1 MASDKLDAA
10 NSRESQMLNAPLPA
24 LDDMEGKTIPK
35 GVGPVVDAHVHVFPD
50 ALFTAVWDWFDQFGW
65 PIRYRLRTA
74 DLLEFLFSR
83 GIDHIVALQYAHQ
96 PGMARKLNDYMLD
109 LCRSNPNITGMATV
123 FPGEA
128 HAATILQD
136 AFDAGLKGVKLHSHV
151 QCFKMDS
158 PAMHDIYSACA
169 QYQKPLIIHAGRE
182 PKSPAYLCDPYE
194 ICRADFVEKVLQGY
208 PDLQLCIPH
217 LGADEFLEYRRML
230 RQYDNLWVDT
240 TMVLADYLPC
250 VNLPPLASF
259 RTDRVL
265 YGTDFPNLPYAW
277 DREIKRLCKLGI
289 DGSALTRILG
299 TNAARLFDI
308 ELPQSFVKST

>member
-1 MASDKLDAA
+1 
-10 NSRESQMLNAPLPA
+10 MLNTPLPA
-24 LDDMEGKTIPK
+24 LDDMEGKIIPK
-35 GVGPVVDAHVHVFPD
+35 GLGPVVDAHVHVFPD

-65 PIRYRLRTA
+65 PIRYRLRTV
-74 DLLEFLFSR
+74 DLVEFLFSR

-109 LCRSNPNITGMATV
+109 LCRSYPNITGMATV
-123 FPGEA
+123 FPGED
-128 HAATILQD
+128 HGVNILQD

-151 QCFKMDS
+151 QCFNMNS
-158 PAMHDIYSACA
+158 PAMHDIYSICS
-169 QYQKPLIIHAGRE
+169 QYKKPLIIHAGRE

-194 ICRADFVEKVLQGY
+194 ICCADFVETVLKGY
-208 PDLQLCIPH
+208 PDLQLCVPH
-217 LGADEFLEYRRML
+217 LGADEFLEYRRMVM
-230 RQYDNLWVDT
+230 RYDNLWLDT

-250 VNLPPLASF
+250 DNLPPLSSF

-289 DGSALTRILG
+289 DGSSLTQILG

-308 ELPQSFVKST
+308 ELPQPLVGQELP

>member
-1 MASDKLDAA
+1 MAFDKSDVA
-10 NSRESQMLNAPLPA
+10 NPRVSQMLNAPLPA
-24 LDDMEGKTIPK
+24 IDDMEGHAIPK
-35 GVGPVVDAHVHVFPD
+35 GLGFVVDAHVHVFPD

-96 PGMARKLNDYMLD
+96 PGMARKLNSYMLD

-128 HAATILQD
+128 HAVNILQD

-151 QCFKMDS
+151 QCFRMDS
-158 PAMHDIYSACA
+158 PVMHDIYRVCSENR
-169 QYQKPLIIHAGRE
+169 KPLIIHAGRE

-208 PDLQLCIPH
+208 PDLQICIPH
-217 LGADEFLEYRRML
+217 LGANEFFEYRRML
-230 RQYDNLWVDT
+230 TEYDNLWVDT
-240 TMVLADYLPC
+240 TMILADYLPC
-250 VNLPPLASF
+250 DNLPPLDSF
-259 RTDRVL
+259 RADRIL

-277 DREIKRLCKLGI
+277 DREITRLCRLCFGDEFLARVLG
-289 DGSALTRILG
+289 G
-299 TNAARLFDI
+299 NAARLFDI
-308 ELPQSFVKST
+308 TVP